1 MTHASMNLLD
11 MLFGNV
17 MDESRGN
24 GGDESE
30 SNGFPPEHEHNDGD
44 VDRLMDPDKKFQ
56 MFGSGGV
63 RVFCIDLQSQL
74 HVYCDKDNILTA
86 QLVTPIKPRL
96 SNKPAQYRA
105 PAPSSYKAPQAAQT
119 KAAGLP
125 TNGDYSEMA
134 RTLGVDPSYV
144 SYIMAGKR
152 RPSLELFFKMADH
165 LHMKPEELQRKLE
178 DLWAK
183 AHPGK
188 K

>member
-1 MTHASMNLLD
+1 

-17 MDESRGN
+17 MDEHRKSENGTGGVEGFPSDHEHN
-24 GGDESE
+24 GGD
-30 SNGFPPEHEHNDGD
+30 G
-44 VDRLMDPDKKFQ
+44 DRLMDPEKELQ
-56 MFGSGGV
+56 MFGSGGM

-74 HVYCDKDNILTA
+74 HVYCDKDNIVTA
-86 QLVTPIKPRL
+86 QLVTPLRPKL
-96 SNKPAQYRA
+96 GKPAAYRSPT
-105 PAPSSYKAPQAAQT
+105 PATYKAGTQAQAQSQAQA
-119 KAAGLP
+119 KVSGLP

-134 RTLGVDPSYV
+134 RALGVDPSYV

-152 RPSLELFFKMADH
+152 KPSLDLFFKMADH

-183 AHPGK
+183 AHQGK